1 MRTAAHL
8 LSSQPAEA
16 SIAIVGD
23 EWDFLRGATSGTE
36 LPSHRLNA
44 PVGRMSVVP
53 DKPDDF
59 VNWLVERGMADNPLL
74 FALCGDDDRYL
85 RYMLAGLLRIEE

>member
-1 MRTAAHL
+1 
-8 LSSQPAEA
+8 
-16 SIAIVGD
+16 
-23 EWDFLRGATSGTE
+23 
-36 LPSHRLNA
+36 
-44 PVGRMSVVP
+44 MSVVP